1 MRPALRL
8 HRTIRTAICAIC
20 LTLRT
25 KTCTSTKNHV
35 KREEA
40 AAEKRLDFQLL
51 KQVNRLH
58 RSFSDCLYCD
68 ARLDTYR
75 TIRACENFFL
85 ASDGSYTGAVEQ
97 IAEEQAAKS
106 ERSRIRSAL
115 QLDVLQRDLHSA
127 EDTLELQYNAAEE
140 SRYSRLTVLPID
152 WDKNGRLHHFI
163 LAFETIRLNADQA
176 IDPKEQLTLYYEQL
190 KQSILEND
198 SYVDALLDMAGTI
211 YTVNLTR
218 DTLERNISPAGKSDS
233 DRALFL
239 DYPLPCAYRDYCD
252 EYRKRVT
259 PATLGSYR
267 TADTSARLLKRF
279 AAGEKHITVEYCVQ
293 EDDGAIR
300 WVQKT
305 VLMTQTTVFDG
316 INAET
321 PMVTAII
328 LLQDTSQ
335 MHARDAAG
343 ETPVCRPP
351 SMKCVLRTAPKPNSH
366 RA

>member
-1 MRPALRL
+1 M
-8 HRTIRTAICAIC
+8 
-20 LTLRT
+20 
-25 KTCTSTKNHV
+25 
-35 KREEA
+35 
-40 AAEKRLDFQLL
+40 
-51 KQVNRLH
+51 
-58 RSFSDCLYCD
+58 
-68 ARLDTYR
+68 
-75 TIRACENFFL
+75 
-85 ASDGSYTGAVEQ
+85 
-97 IAEEQAAKS
+97 
-106 ERSRIRSAL
+106 
-115 QLDVLQRDLHSA
+115 
-127 EDTLELQYNAAEE
+127 
-140 SRYSRLTVLPID
+140 TVLPID
-152 WDKNGRLHHFI
+152 WDEAGVLHHFI

-239 DYPLPCAYRDYCD
+239 DYPLPCSYRDYCD

-305 VLMTQTTVFDG
+305 ALMTQTTVFDPE
-316 INAET
+316 INADGHGDY
-321 PMVTAII
+321 P
-328 LLQDTSQ
+328 
-335 MHARDAAG
+335 AAG
-343 ETPVCRPP
+343 YLADARPRRARERP
-351 SMKCVLRTAPKPNSH
+351 SAGRLR
-366 RA
+366 

>member
-1 MRPALRL
+1 MY
-8 HRTIRTAICAIC
+8 IN
-20 LTLRT
+20 
-25 KTCTSTKNHV
+25 KNHV

-75 TIRACENFFL
+75 TIRACESFFL

-106 ERSRIRSAL
+106 ERSRVRSAL
-115 QLDVLQRDLHSA
+115 QLDVLQRSLHSA

-152 WDKNGRLHHFI
+152 WDEAGVLHHFI

-239 DYPLPCAYRDYCD
+239 DYPLPCSYRDYCD

-279 AAGEKHITVEYCVQ
+279 AAGENTSRWNTACRRMTALSAGTENRA
-293 EDDGAIR
+293 DDADHH
-300 WVQKT
+300 V
-305 VLMTQTTVFDG
+305 
-316 INAET
+316 
-321 PMVTAII
+321 
-328 LLQDTSQ
+328 
-335 MHARDAAG
+335 
-343 ETPVCRPP
+343 
-351 SMKCVLRTAPKPNSH
+351 
-366 RA
+366 